1 MCSGLVMMVWG
12 FTLWNNGHAWPPV
25 HLFKFRKRFG
35 FSHTSPPKVLVGA
48 ENRIQGG
55 VGVNLKKVVFF
66 AVNILP
72 QHILLSQWISSV
84 YHFHSRVFA
93 RIFLSIFLIFKTEMS
108 CSRAPPLGMWDAK
121 GLVLLSINRGLFLWH
136 CYTDTDREHC
146 NQGDYILVLKLAA
159 PLHS

>member
-1 MCSGLVMMVWG
+1 MDTLDRLCTCLNSENDLGLA
-12 FTLWNNGHAWPPV
+12 TPV
-25 HLFKFRKRFG
+25 HPKYWLVQRTEFREG
-35 FSHTSPPKVLVGA
+35 L
-48 ENRIQGG
+48 
-55 VGVNLKKVVFF
+55 GVNLTKVVFF